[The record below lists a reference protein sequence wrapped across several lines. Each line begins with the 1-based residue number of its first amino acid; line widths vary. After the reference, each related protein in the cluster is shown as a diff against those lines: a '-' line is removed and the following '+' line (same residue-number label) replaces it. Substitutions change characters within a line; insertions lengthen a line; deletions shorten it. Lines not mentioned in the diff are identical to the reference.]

1 MDDFARLYPDNSN
14 LDLAA
19 LFAVSIH
26 TVVAWAGKLGLRKSQ
41 RYRRGVQRANASR
54 RRLTAAQRQH
64 MSEIARGRRPSA
76 ESIRKAIE
84 TKTRRGTILRGN
96 RHPNWK
102 GGRPWRRFRDPRYL
116 RWRNAVLDRDR
127 YRCRACGRLCR
138 KYEKGLAAHHL
149 ASYSAWPDL
158 RFDITNGITLCRSC
172 HMAIHQRPIEPPS
185 LISCACG
192 CGTQIPNRDV
202 YGRARRYVNFHGAR
216 GKPKSEAAKA
226 KLRAKR
232 VGRALTPEHR
242 AKISM
247 GLRSSAKRIGR
258 PPNRS

>member
-14 LDLAA
+14 LDLSAR
-19 LFAVSIH
+19 FAVSIH
-26 TVVAWAGKLGLRKSQ
+26 TVVAWAAKLGLRKSQ

-54 RRLTAAQRQH
+54 RRLTPAQRQH
-64 MSEIARGRRPSA
+64 S
-76 ESIRKAIE
+76 
-84 TKTRRGTILRGN
+84 
-96 RHPNWK
+96 
-102 GGRPWRRFRDPRYL
+102 
-116 RWRNAVLDRDR
+116 

-172 HMAIHQRPIEPPS
+172 HMAIHQRPIEPRT
-185 LISCACG
+185 LISCARG
-192 CGTQIPNRDV
+192 CGMQIPNRDV

-216 GKPKSEAAKA
+216 GKPKSETAKA

-258 PPNRS
+258 PPNRG